1 MLARKYLAM
10 AVAGALCQNAVG
22 AEGSQNGG
30 APAAARF
37 VDIPFDVKET
47 SFHFKKEKMKD
58 DKGEVIGEGKKLPT
72 LKLQLPVRP
81 SADAVLK
88 IIEVGGKELDLLLDT
103 MQETVEA
110 RAREIINAWR
120 EKNEGKEVPADVL
133 ADAKSFAWSTIANLP
148 KSERGLGIE
157 EAEWDAF
164 FADYRAVM
172 PGATGKDKDRI
183 EKHVAIYKRKFQSIR
198 NDKKALSVLDD
209 MLALYATATP
219 NMEDNQK
226 VYDYLK
232 ERVTTLKQEEEKVLA
247 EAL

>member
-1 MLARKYLAM
+1 MFHKRMLGL
-10 AVAGALCQNAVG
+10 AVASALCNAVG

-30 APAAARF
+30 GVPAPIRF

-58 DKGEVIGEGKKLPT
+58 DKGAVIGEGKKLPT

-103 MQETVEA
+103 MQETVES

-164 FADYRAVM
+164 FEDYRAVM

-183 EKHVAIYKRKFQSIR
+183 EKHIQIYKRKFQSIR
-198 NDKKALSVLDD
+198 NDKKALGVLDD

-232 ERVTTLKQEEEKVLA
+232 ERVVTLKQEEEKVLA